1 MARVQE
7 KPHWSVGKR
16 LFDEAQ
22 AWDPWACEAG
32 VWGTL
37 SFIALASGP
46 ASTLPRLTPPLRPGP
61 SHLSAL
67 LSSPLPPHVRCRK
80 RDSILGVWSTEWP
93 LQWGGTSKW
102 GPATEGTRTRVKG
115 VSQGSCSIALE
126 TAPGEQ
132 WYRARPREEGL
143 EAAGPRLQVAPEKGL
158 GGVWSHVVTSR
169 AGS

>member
-93 LQWGGTSKW
+93 LQWGGDLKM
-102 GPATEGTRTRVKG
+102 GPCDRGDKNQGQGCLPGVMQHSSGDSPRRAVVQGKAKG
-115 VSQGSCSIALE
+115 GGSGSC
-126 TAPGEQ
+126 
-132 WYRARPREEGL
+132 RA
-143 EAAGPRLQVAPEKGL
+143 EAAGGP
-158 GGVWSHVVTSR
+158 
-169 AGS
+169 